1 MKLLEN
7 SGIEAINNL
16 LCLET
21 GDSKI
26 IGRIE
31 SYSCK
36 MIGSEKQQYK
46 KFSGGRSPSAVEAL
60 SPPTNGYGGYAF
72 STSPYSRSRTFSHSR
87 SSGSEDEGIS
97 SPPVLCDTIN
107 RKTLFYLISTLN
119 AAFPDY
125 DFTDAKSSEFT
136 KEPNLQF
143 VTSNVDNLLSV
154 AANSLFGKIHDQLWI
169 TLNKEISLMD
179 CDIYS
184 YNPDL
189 GSDPFGEEGS
199 LWSFNYFFF
208 NKKLKRIVLFTCR
221 ALSPFSQEFYESG
234 YCSSE
239 AMEEMD
245 YFDQN

>member
-36 MIGSEKQQYK
+36 MIGTEKQQYK
-46 KFSGGRSPSAVEAL
+46 KFSGGRDPQAVEAL

-72 STSPYSRSRTFSHSR
+72 STSPYSRSRTVSR
-87 SSGSEDEGIS
+87 SSGSEDEGVG
-97 SPPVLCDTIN
+97 VLCDTIS

-125 DFTDAKSSEFT
+125 DFTDAKAAEFT
-136 KEPNLQF
+136 KEPNLMF
-143 VTSNVDNLLSV
+143 VTSNVDNVLSV
-154 AANSLFGKIHDQLWI
+154 AASSLFSKIHDKLWI
-169 TLNKEISLMD
+169 TLNEEINLVD

-189 GSDPFGEEGS
+189 ASDPFGEDGS
-199 LWSFNYFFF
+199 LWSFNYLFF
-208 NKKLKRIVLFTCR
+208 NKKLKRIALFTCR
-221 ALSPFSQEFYESG
+221 ALSPFSQEYYEAGFDAST
-234 YCSSE
+234 
-239 AMEEMD
+239 EEND
-245 YFDQN
+245 YYMSYD

>member
-1 MKLLEN
+1 M
-7 SGIEAINNL
+7 EAINNL
-16 LCLET
+16 LCLQT

-36 MIGSEKQQYK
+36 MIGAEKQQYK
-46 KFSGGRSPSAVEAL
+46 KFSDGRNPQEVEAL

-72 STSPYSRSRTFSHSR
+72 STSPYSNRSFSLG
-87 SSGSEDEGIS
+87 SGSEDEGGVG
-97 SPPVLCDTIN
+97 VLCDTIA
-107 RKTLFYLISTLN
+107 RKTLFHLISTLN

-136 KEPNLQF
+136 KEPSLQF

-154 AANSLFGKIHDQLWI
+154 AASSLFSNIHDKLWV
-169 TLNKEISLMD
+169 TLNKEINLVD

-189 GSDPFGEEGS
+189 TSDPFGEDGS

-221 ALSPFSQEFYESG
+221 ALSPFSQEYYETG
-234 YCSSE
+234 FGPEEDMEYCCFQ
-239 AMEEMD
+239 D
-245 YFDQN
+245 

>member
-21 GDSKI
+21 GDSKV

-36 MIGSEKQQYK
+36 MIGSEKQLYK
-46 KFSGGRSPSAVEAL
+46 KFSDGRSPSEVEAL
-60 SPPTNGYGGYAF
+60 SPPTNGYGGYSF
-72 STSPYSRSRTFSHSR
+72 STSPYSRCRTFSR
-87 SSGSEDEGIS
+87 SSGSEDES
-97 SPPVLCDTIN
+97 SGGGGGVGSGVLCDTIN

-154 AANSLFGKIHDQLWI
+154 AANSLYSKIHDKLWI
-169 TLNKEISLMD
+169 TLNKEINLMHT
-179 CDIYS
+179 DIYS

-234 YCSSE
+234 YGSAE
-239 AMEEMD
+239 NLEEMD
-245 YFDQN
+245 YY

>member
-46 KFSGGRSPSAVEAL
+46 KFSGGRDPQAVEAL

-72 STSPYSRSRTFSHSR
+72 STSPYSRSFSR
-87 SSGSEDEGIS
+87 SSGSEDEGVGI
-97 SPPVLCDTIN
+97 LCDTIA
-107 RKTLFYLISTLN
+107 RKTLFHLISTLN

-125 DFTDAKSSEFT
+125 DFSDAKADEFT
-136 KEPNLQF
+136 KEPSLQF
-143 VTSNVDNLLSV
+143 VTSNVDNLMSV
-154 AANSLFGKIHDQLWI
+154 AASSLFSNIHDKLWI
-169 TLNKEISLMD
+169 TLNQEINLVD

-189 GSDPFGEEGS
+189 ASDPFGEDGS

-221 ALSPFSQEFYESG
+221 ALSPFSQAYYKSG
-234 YCSSE
+234 YCE
-239 AMEEMD
+239 DEEMD
-245 YFDQN
+245 YYLST

>member
-21 GDSKI
+21 GNSKI

-36 MIGSEKQQYK
+36 MIGAEKQQYK
-46 KFSGGRSPSAVEAL
+46 KFAGGRDPQAMEAL
-60 SPPTNGYGGYAF
+60 SPPTNGYGGYTF
-72 STSPYSRSRTFSHSR
+72 STSPYSRSRTFSR
-87 SSGSEDEGIS
+87 SSGSEDESGS
-97 SPPVLCDTIN
+97 GVLCDTIS
-107 RKTLFYLISTLN
+107 RKTLFHLISTLN

-125 DFTDAKSSEFT
+125 DFTEAKASEFT

-143 VTSNVDNLLSV
+143 VTSNVDSLMSV
-154 AANSLFGKIHDQLWI
+154 AASSLFSKIHDKLWI
-169 TLNKEISLMD
+169 TLNQEIQLLD

-189 GSDPFGEEGS
+189 SSDPFCEDGS

-221 ALSPFSQEFYESG
+221 ALSPFSQEYYEG
-234 YCSSE
+234 RFE
-239 AMEEMD
+239 ADEGMD
-245 YFDQN
+245 YYMTA